1 MTVRKTS
8 TTSPHTNTSFSC
20 EKLGNYTPDDVMKKA
35 WYHELIEPFFDVL
48 FAVDDRKRVADMW
61 RSVGLTCLHCDEG
74 NF

>member
-1 MTVRKTS
+1 
-8 TTSPHTNTSFSC
+8 
-20 EKLGNYTPDDVMKKA
+20 MKKA